1 MTIQEAFMTTFAQIN
16 DKARLEKVSENL
28 RKRGF
33 DALVVKD
40 GKAALAKLKDM
51 VPTGSEVF
59 AMASVTLES
68 TGIAKE
74 LNESGRFESV
84 RAKLG
89 SMNQATQGREMRKLG
104 AAPDV
109 ALGSV
114 HALTD
119 DGIAVIAS
127 LTGSQL
133 PAYAS
138 GAGKVIFV
146 VGSQKIVKD
155 MDEAMNRLQ
164 SYVVPLESG
173 RARKAYG
180 LPDTF
185 NSQASKILLLQG
197 EIQQGRVTFMLLEEA
212 QGF

>member
-1 MTIQEAFMTTFAQIN
+1 M
-16 DKARLEKVSENL
+16 D
-28 RKRGF
+28 
-33 DALVVKD
+33 
-40 GKAALAKLKDM
+40 
-51 VPTGSEVF
+51 
-59 AMASVTLES
+59 
-68 TGIAKE
+68 
-74 LNESGRFESV
+74 
-84 RAKLG
+84 
-89 SMNQATQGREMRKLG
+89 QATQGREMRKLG

-146 VGSQKIVKD
+146 VGSQKIVKNL
-155 MDEAMNRLQ
+155 DEAMERLE
-164 SYVVPLESG
+164 SYVVPLESA

-185 NSQASKILLLQG
+185 NSQANKILLLKG
-197 EIQQGRVTFMLLEEA
+197 EVQPGRITFLLLEET

>member
-1 MTIQEAFMTTFAQIN
+1 
-16 DKARLEKVSENL
+16 
-28 RKRGF
+28 
-33 DALVVKD
+33 
-40 GKAALAKLKDM
+40 
-51 VPTGSEVF
+51 
-59 AMASVTLES
+59 MA
-68 TGIAKE
+68 
-74 LNESGRFESV
+74 
-84 RAKLG
+84 
-89 SMNQATQGREMRKLG
+89 QATQGREMRKLG

-138 GAGKVIFV
+138 GAGKVVFV

-155 MDEAMNRLQ
+155 LDEAMERLR
-164 SYVVPLESG
+164 SYVVPLESA

-185 NSQASKILLLQG
+185 SSQANKILLLQG
-197 EIQQGRVTFMLLEEA
+197 EVQPGRITFLLLEEA
-212 QGF
+212 RGF

>member
-1 MTIQEAFMTTFAQIN
+1 MTTFAESK
-16 DKARLEKVSENL
+16 DRTRLEKVVENL
-28 RKRGF
+28 HKRGF
-33 DALVVKD
+33 EALVAKD
-40 GKAALAKLKDM
+40 GEAALAKLKDM
-51 VPTGSEVF
+51 VPIGSEVF
-59 AMASVTLES
+59 TMASMTLES

-74 LNESGRFESV
+74 FNESGRYESV

-89 SMNQATQGREMRKLG
+89 SMTQATQGREMRKLG
-104 AAPDV
+104 ASPDV

-155 MDEAMNRLQ
+155 MDEAMERLQ
-164 SYVVPLESG
+164 SYVVPLESA

-180 LPDTF
+180 LPETF
-185 NSQASKILLLQG
+185 NSQANKILLLQG
-197 EIQQGRVTFMLLEEA
+197 EVQPGRVTFVLLEEA

>member
-1 MTIQEAFMTTFAQIN
+1 M
-16 DKARLEKVSENL
+16 
-28 RKRGF
+28 
-33 DALVVKD
+33 KD
-40 GKAALAKLKDM
+40 GAVALAKLKDM
-51 VPTGSEVF
+51 VPAGSEVF
-59 AMASVTLES
+59 TMASMTLES

-74 LNESGRFESV
+74 FNESGRYESV
-84 RAKLG
+84 RARLG
-89 SMNQATQGREMRKLG
+89 TMNQATQGREMRKLG
-104 AAPDV
+104 ASPDV

-155 MDEAMNRLQ
+155 MDEAMERLQ
-164 SYVVPLESG
+164 SYVVPLESA

-180 LPDTF
+180 LPETF
-185 NSQASKILLLQG
+185 NSQANKILLLQG
-197 EIQQGRVTFMLLEEA
+197 EVQPGRVTFVLLEEP